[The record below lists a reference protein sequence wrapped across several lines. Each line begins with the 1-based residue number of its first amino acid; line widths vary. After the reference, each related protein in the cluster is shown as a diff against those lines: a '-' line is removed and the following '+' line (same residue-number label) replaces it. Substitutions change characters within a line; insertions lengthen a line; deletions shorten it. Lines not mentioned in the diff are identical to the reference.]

1 MTSEQQSYQASHD
14 FYMWE
19 CRYRGYYHFDYPVD
33 LEIPYHPFVRR
44 EPQGYIDD
52 GKVPSLFQRIGKV
65 FTSSEIVKVEEEPI
79 YDFPV
84 SLDVDFEL
92 RVLILSFKERITVE
106 LVLSV
111 ELLNMFSLSKHPL
124 SFEIIGT
131 GSDIQVQ
138 LTCSDYDY
146 DRVVSH
152 VKAYFPSVIIS
163 NGEVFD
169 IPFDDSDDA
178 SDIAIADLGLEY
190 EFMLP
195 IAQSNDFRIDP
206 LTSVIAQYESLRT
219 GSVAIFQ
226 ILFKGIV
233 TPVSHDIMYAMSDG
247 CGGAFFESNP
257 EMMEGASDKV
267 SSPLFACVMRIA
279 TQGTSNNH
287 SEYLAKELISS
298 LCFASKSGV
307 NNLVPVSNEG
317 YEYNTHVMNIFHRR
331 SNRLGMILNTQELVN
346 YVHYPNNTIVSEK
359 LGGGDFGKE
368 APFTVQNQ
376 KYYLGENTVGKD
388 TVRVSLS
395 DEQRLSHTHVIG
407 SIGMGKS
414 TLLANLFIQD
424 IELGGGA
431 VMFDPHG
438 DIIEDILLRIP
449 EHRKNDVIIL
459 DPSDSDF
466 PLGFNLL
473 HAETEAEKLVL
484 SSDLVSAF
492 RKYAT
497 SWGDRMT
504 SVLANAIDTFLDSD
518 KGGTLIELKRF
529 LLEKSFRDSF
539 LKSVSDPQLQYYWK
553 HDYALVARSSLSP
566 LLTRI
571 DTFLRPKIIRMMFA
585 QKSGLDIADIVNN
598 NKILLVKLSQGLI
611 GKGNAHLLGTLLVS
625 KLGQVAL
632 GRQALSKH
640 ERTPFYVYMDEF
652 HNFITDSLSE
662 MISGVRK
669 YAVGLVLAHQDMKQL
684 VDNPKLAESVLTN
697 PNIRIC
703 FRLGDTDAKLL
714 ERGFSYFGM
723 YELQSLERG
732 NAIMR
737 VGGATQDF
745 NIAFPKLKEEIGE
758 SIEIRDL
765 IIERTRR
772 EYAKPRVEVEQI
784 LLDLLPSFESKEEK
798 KKDEKES
805 SVPPVAPVINTGI
818 SEDTQ
823 EPVSSPVDESTDPVV
838 VEPLE
843 VISDDFFEQETE
855 KLRKQGKKERV
866 EREHEQLKVKIG
878 TLAQEHGFRI
888 VYEEETKDGGRVD
901 IGLHNRDIN
910 IACEVSVT
918 NTASYEV
925 GNIKKCLGSGYDV
938 VCMTSP
944 ESKHLDEI
952 QNLAEKEL
960 TKAELKKVKF
970 LGVRELERYIKSH
983 KIEPEP
989 KEKIIKGYRVK
1000 VKYSD
1005 MDAQSMKEA
1014 QERIAKTVLD
1024 SLKRKKK

>member
-1 MTSEQQSYQASHD
+1 MNSEEQSYQASHD
-14 FYMWE
+14 FYLWE

-52 GKVPSLFQRIGKV
+52 GNVPSLFQRIGKA
-65 FTSSEIVKVEEEPI
+65 FSSSEIVKVEEQV
-79 YDFPV
+79 YDFP
-84 SLDVDFEL
+84 LPLNDEYAL
-92 RVLILSFKERITVE
+92 RVMILSFNERQAIE

-111 ELLNMFSLSKHPL
+111 ELLNMFSLSRHPL

-146 DRVVSH
+146 PRVVSH
-152 VKAYFPSVIIS
+152 VKAYFPTVIIED
-163 NGEVFD
+163 GEVFD
-169 IPFDDSDDA
+169 IPFDESDDA

-195 IAQSNDFRIDP
+195 IAQSKDFRIDP
-206 LTSVIAQYESLRT
+206 LTSVIAQFESLRT
-219 GSVAIFQ
+219 GSVATFQ
-226 ILFKGIV
+226 ILFKGIS

-247 CGGAFFESNP
+247 CGGAFFDGNP
-257 EMMEGASDKV
+257 EMMEGANDKV

-298 LCFASKSGV
+298 LCFGSKSGV

-331 SNRLGMILNTQELVN
+331 SNRLGMILNTRELVN

-368 APFTVQNQ
+368 APLTVQNQ

-395 DEQRLSHTHVIG
+395 DEHRLSHTHVIG

-414 TLLANLFIQD
+414 TLLANMFIQD

-492 RKYAT
+492 RRYAT

-518 KGGTLIELKRF
+518 TGGTLIELKRF
-529 LLEKSFRDSF
+529 LLEKSFREQF

-553 HDYALVARSSLSP
+553 HDYALVTRSSLSP

-585 QKSGLDIADIVNN
+585 QKSGLDIADIVST

-684 VDNPKLAESVLTN
+684 ADNPKLAESMLSN

-723 YELQSLERG
+723 SELQSLERG

-745 NIAFPKLKEEIGE
+745 NIAFPKLKKEIGE
-758 SIEIRDL
+758 SIEIRDF
-765 IIERTRR
+765 IIEGTRT

-784 LLDLLPSFESKEEK
+784 LLDLLPSFEYTEEK
-798 KKDEKES
+798 KKESKQEPSVSPVVAETNAEIPIEDE
-805 SVPPVAPVINTGI
+805 
-818 SEDTQ
+818 Q
-823 EPVSSPVDESTDPVV
+823 EPVSSPVETMPDAS
-838 VEPLE
+838 
-843 VISDDFFEQETE
+843 FKQETE
-855 KLRKQGKKERV
+855 KLREQGKKERV

-878 TLAQEHGFRI
+878 TRAQECGFRI

-901 IGLHNRDIN
+901 IGLHNSDIN

-918 NTASYEV
+918 NTARYEV
-925 GNIKKCLGSGYDV
+925 GNIKKCLGAGYDV

-952 QNLAEKEL
+952 QNLANKEL

-970 LGVRELERYIKSH
+970 LDVRELERYIKKHS
-983 KIEPEP
+983 IQP
-989 KEKIIKGYRVK
+989 KPQEKIIRGYRVN
-1000 VKYSD
+1000 VTYAD
-1005 MDAQSMKEA
+1005 ADAQSIEEA
-1014 QERIAKTVLD
+1014 QKRIAKTVLD
-1024 SLKRKKK
+1024 SLKKRK